1 MCDIGGIDNVSVSD
15 KEISKARDMILSHE
29 RQGNCYFPLI
39 DTLLV
44 ARNGVEERLGI
55 YYGVKFAG
63 STYNPDHLAIK
74 DC

>member
-1 MCDIGGIDNVSVSD
+1 
-15 KEISKARDMILSHE
+15 MILSHE